1 MDIKHVLGTNPLR
14 PAYRFTR
21 PPSWAS
27 PGAMGWTDHEGGLVE
42 IGANRGDGFGFDNE
56 GPRHPVYLQSFQLAD
71 RLVTAG
77 EWIGFIE
84 DGGYE
89 RPELWLSD
97 GWAALQAPPVPQG
110 ARFEPLAPLYWW
122 REGKTWWSYTLY
134 GPAPVDPALPVTHVS
149 YYEADAYAH
158 WAGARLP
165 TEAEWEAVASSL
177 PPPARPAIGL
187 HPESAGGADGIRQL
201 YGAAWQWTSS
211 AYLPY
216 PGFQPAPGSVGE
228 YNGKFMVGQHVLR
241 GSAAITPPGHAR
253 VTYRNFFPPG
263 ARWAM
268 TGVRLARSSVS

>member
-27 PGAMGWTDHEGGLVE
+27 PSAMGWTNHEGGLVE

-56 GPRHPVYLQSFQLAD
+56 GPRHPVYLQPFQLAD

-77 EWIGFIE
+77 EWIAFIE

-165 TEAEWEAVASSL
+165 TEAEWEAVASTL

-187 HPESAGGADGIRQL
+187 HPESAGETDGIRQL

-253 VTYRNFFPPG
+253 VTYRNFFAPG

-268 TGVRLARSSVS
+268 TGVRLAR